1 MGRIE
6 RMRGCEDVR
15 MRGCE
20 DVRMKIRGCM
30 THNTGLTPI
39 YIVNKFNFKPLWI
52 KRQDRSKVSP
62 TYNFNN
68 TKTLSFHDNRKY
80 TILFRYLISENEIKN
95 FNIWLGGGEEG

>member
-1 MGRIE
+1 
-6 RMRGCEDVR
+6 MRGCEDVR

-95 FNIWLGGGEEG
+95 VWSGGRGGRIG